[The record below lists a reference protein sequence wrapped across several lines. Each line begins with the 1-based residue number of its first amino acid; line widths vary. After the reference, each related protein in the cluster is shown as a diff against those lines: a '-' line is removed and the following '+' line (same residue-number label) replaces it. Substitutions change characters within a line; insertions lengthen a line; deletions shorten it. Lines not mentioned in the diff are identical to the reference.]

1 MIARAGRTMSTLIV
15 VGILI
20 VIGFS
25 GQWLW
30 LTVLNLAGIPGAL
43 VGGRGGQ
50 VRGIFGIILAVLGQS
65 YVYLGFVAVVVIW
78 TKYYIHQKD
87 LVEVFVWP
95 ASFFACVYPIYFCA
109 AAAEGERS
117 RRRGSNVKRVA
128 VTTSQFIVALGFFV
142 FVFVPSVILVWWP
155 WISWLSPKSVI

>member
-1 MIARAGRTMSTLIV
+1 MSTLIV

-43 VGGRGGQ
+43 VGGGGGR

-87 LVEVFVWP
+87 LAEVFVWP
-95 ASFFACVYPIYFCA
+95 ASFFACVFPIYLCA
-109 AAAEGERS
+109 AAAEGEYT
-117 RRRGSNVKRVA
+117 RRRGSGVQTVA
-128 VTTSQFIVALGFFV
+128 VMTSQVIAAIGFFV

-155 WISWLSPKSVI
+155 WISWLSPRNPPKM

>member
-1 MIARAGRTMSTLIV
+1 MSTLIV

-43 VGGRGGQ
+43 IGGGGGRA
-50 VRGIFGIILAVLGQS
+50 RGIFGIMLAVLGQS

-87 LVEVFVWP
+87 LVEFFVWP
-95 ASFFACVYPIYFCA
+95 ASFFACVYPIYMCA

-117 RRRGSNVKRVA
+117 RRRGSGVQTVA
-128 VTTSQFIVALGFFV
+128 VVSSQFIAAIGFLV
-142 FVFVPSVILVWWP
+142 FVFVPSVVLAGWP
-155 WISWLSPKSVI
+155 WISRLSPKSVV